1 MVPSIRVSRSLTYS
15 FLIALVLTGFVG
27 LSDTVGVASEDGELP
42 PGGTFV
48 DDDLNTHEAYI
59 EAIAAVGVTGG
70 CGYQIY
76 CPNDDV
82 SRAQMASF
90 LARALDLPAS
100 SVDYFGDDD
109 GSPHEANINR
119 VADAGITLGCGNNEY
134 CPSDMVSRAQMGS
147 FLARAFQL
155 PATSVNYFD
164 DDDGS
169 LHEANINRVAD
180 AGITLGCG
188 GRSYCPADNVGRDQ
202 MASFLGRGIPLDPI
216 ESPFPVR
223 ALVSRFYEW
232 RPDRDDI
239 RRYQVD
245 DVIYSPR
252 QMASGFQFTDNS
264 DDVVTNAG
272 AYDGWDVLMPESRWS
287 NRTDADF
294 FKFFLT
300 RPARVA
306 LVWVERYKDTP
317 GWLNGWELSG
327 AVSIDGEVANVYER
341 SLSYGWQTL
350 AGPAPNSSE
359 GSRVPMILVSEST
372 KTATLDAQV
381 PDGLTTPAANK
392 LCTAWVRRAG
402 NECRWDGETY
412 GTWHPQIDPT
422 YWCAF
427 GHEHGSN
434 PALIP
439 GAPFV
444 GYQYV
449 ADKVPQDEPDMG
461 FKETIFQTPEGY
473 WVRFIDH
480 SSTASERRVCAQFH
494 TMYAMVY
501 SSSGTELFRAG
512 FKLDFGV
519 AVDSDTKDPLNP
531 SNCGYSL
538 PALADVTSFERR
550 IRTTADS
557 NDYEQWRA
565 GPTVEAANL
574 GMVLNHEFDIRDPFT
589 FCTGTT
595 CNTVAF
601 HSGDRNQTGTQRV
614 LDNTFKGNPMIFNEQ
629 LSLASGTYYTDPW
642 GNALISSSDDQATQQ
657 YIAAGFYLNLGS
669 LPDDCVATEPW
680 DMPYSCE
687 EDLSVGKV
695 NISDSLDPVG
705 WLAVL
710 AAEG

>member
-1 MVPSIRVSRSLTYS
+1 MVPSIRARQPVTILLLAAAVL
-15 FLIALVLTGFVG
+15 FGLVTLSGAVG
-27 LSDTVGVASEDGELP
+27 EAGELE

-48 DDDLNTHEAYI
+48 DDDLNTHEAFI
-59 EAIAAVGVTGG
+59 EAIAAIGVTSG
-70 CGYQIY
+70 CGYETYCPGDKVTRAQMASFLTRALDLPPASGDYFGDDNGSAHEDNINRVAEAGITLGCGNGNY
-76 CPNDDV
+76 CPNDNVGRD
-82 SRAQMASF
+82 QMASF
-90 LARALDLPAS
+90 LARAFKLAAGS
-100 SVDYFGDDD
+100 IDYFDDD
-109 GSPHEANINR
+109 NGSIHEDNINR
-119 VADAGITLGCGNNEY
+119 VAE
-134 CPSDMVSRAQMGS
+134 
-147 FLARAFQL
+147 
-155 PATSVNYFD
+155 
-164 DDDGS
+164 
-169 LHEANINRVAD
+169 

-188 GRSYCPADNVGRDQ
+188 GNNYCPTDPVGRDQ

-216 ESPFPVR
+216 EPPYPTR
-223 ALVSRFYEW
+223 TLVSRFYEW

-239 RRYQVD
+239 RRYEVQGV
-245 DVIYSPR
+245 VYSPR
-252 QMASGFQFTDNS
+252 QMASGFQYTERS
-264 DDVVTNAG
+264 EDVITNAG
-272 AYDGWDVLMPESRWS
+272 VYAGWDVLMPDSRWS
-287 NRTDADF
+287 DRTDSNF
-294 FKFFLT
+294 FNFFLT

-306 LVWVERYKDTP
+306 LVWVEQYRDTP

-327 AVSIDGEVANVYER
+327 TVAIDGDVANVYER
-341 SLSYGWQTL
+341 TLGYGWQTL

-359 GSRVPMILVSEST
+359 GSRVPVILISEWT
-372 KTATLDAQV
+372 RTPTAAPPV
-381 PDGLTTPAANK
+381 PTGSTTPVANQ
-392 LCTAWVRRAG
+392 LCPLWVHDA
-402 NECRWDGETY
+402 NTTVAWDGETY

-422 YWCAF
+422 YWCSY

-434 PALIP
+434 PAQIP

-461 FKETIFQTPEGY
+461 FKETIFRTPEGY

-480 SSTASERRVCAQFH
+480 SSTASGRRVCAQFH
-494 TMYAMVY
+494 TMYSMVY
-501 SSSGTELFRAG
+501 SASGQELFRAG

-538 PALADVTSFERR
+538 PALAPVTDFERR
-550 IRTTADS
+550 IRTTAGS

-589 FCTGTT
+589 FCNSTI
-595 CNTVAF
+595 CDSVNF
-601 HSGDRNQTGTQRV
+601 HADDRNQTGTQRV
-614 LDNTFKGNPMIFNEQ
+614 ADNTFRGNPMIYDAR
-629 LSLASGTYYTDPW
+629 LSVSTGTYYTDPW
-642 GNALISSSDDQATQQ
+642 GNPTLLPSSDDQATQQ